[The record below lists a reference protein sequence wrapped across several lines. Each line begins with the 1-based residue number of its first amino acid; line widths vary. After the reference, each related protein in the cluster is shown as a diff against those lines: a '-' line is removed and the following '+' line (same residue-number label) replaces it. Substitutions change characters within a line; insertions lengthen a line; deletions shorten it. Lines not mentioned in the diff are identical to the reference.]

1 MAGLQPITADY
12 ASEAMCPVN
21 VHWHLGAEHKNTGTF
36 DQPPPDNLIPAN
48 NRRLAGGGDDQ
59 AGHWCPAED
68 DAKINPPGAAAFVW
82 KHCDGMQV
90 GYTYEIHWPHSNL
103 GECNTKWQYQSHF
116 MDGVLCAAN
125 KGGMTPEEALAA
137 VFQPEKAPTDRDAK
151 IGVHAQVFTLTNNDD
166 DDHAEW
172 DMMTGFNPALATNV
186 AIYQGSTTGQKDGNE
201 DCRGTGGAVTWQVD
215 RGCHFISAKSF
226 DKMCGQMK
234 AIKTGGGDD
243 MHSDMVPHNSRTTTE
258 ASITTDIAMPVGV
271 NKGR

>member
-1 MAGLQPITADY
+1 MG
-12 ASEAMCPVN
+12 
-21 VHWHLGAEHKNTGTF
+21 
-36 DQPPPDNLIPAN
+36 
-48 NRRLAGGGDDQ
+48 
-59 AGHWCPAED
+59 
-68 DAKINPPGAAAFVW
+68 VW

-116 MDGVLCAAN
+116 MDGVLCGAN

-137 VFQPEKAPTDRDAK
+137 VFQPEKAPSDRDAK
-151 IGVHAQVFTLTNNDD
+151 IGVHAQVFTLTNNDE

-186 AIYQGSTTGQKDGNE
+186 AIYQGSTTGQ
-201 DCRGTGGAVTWQVD
+201 
-215 RGCHFISAKSF
+215 
-226 DKMCGQMK
+226 MK
-234 AIKTGGGDD
+234 AIKTDGGDD

-258 ASITTDIAMPVGV
+258 TSITTDIAMPVGV